1 MQYVS
6 LLNLKVLPLKSII
19 IIIIIII
26 IIVVVVVVIIIIECW
41 HYFIEWA
48 LDSVLS
54 CTESVEIITRIH
66 FLTCV
71 ITLTKCTKI
80 ISNKCI
86 IISQINYPF

>member
-19 IIIIIII
+19 IIIIII
-26 IIVVVVVVIIIIECW
+26 VVVVVIIIIERW

-48 LDSVLS
+48 LDLVLS

-71 ITLTKCTKI
+71 TTLTKCTKI

-86 IISQINYPF
+86 IISQINYPFLKN